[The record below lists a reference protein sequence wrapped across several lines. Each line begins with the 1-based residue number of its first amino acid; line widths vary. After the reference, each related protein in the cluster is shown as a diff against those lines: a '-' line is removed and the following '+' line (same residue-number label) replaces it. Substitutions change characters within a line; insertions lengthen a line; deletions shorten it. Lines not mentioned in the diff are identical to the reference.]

1 MTQSPCR
8 AKRQHYLELH
18 RLYHSHP

>member
-8 AKRQHYLELH
+8 AKDSTILELH